1 MAQLDVGDRL
11 ASGFVGAIVG
21 GVIGAAVAWWLGV
34 YHAAIDVPDLR
45 PVFVRWIGG
54 TAFGFGLVGF
64 LFGPVVGTLL
74 GEVITWL
81 FRAEDRRHTDFPF
94 IPSVL
99 VVLGVGL
106 WYWFKYHH

>member
-1 MAQLDVGDRL
+1 MARLDVGDRL
-11 ASGFVGAIVG
+11 ASGFVGVVVG
-21 GVIGAAVAWWLGV
+21 AVIGAAVAWWLGV

-54 TAFGFGLVGF
+54 TALGFGLVGF

-81 FRAEDRRHTDFPF
+81 FRLEDRRYTEFP
-94 IPSVL
+94 IGLPVL
-99 VVLGVGL
+99 VILVLGV
-106 WYWFKYHH
+106 WYYVKYH